1 MHRRRVSDWP
11 GTPTAE
17 SGSGTVTACDRRGRD
32 CGNLNLPEP
41 RGFIPVTVMMAT
53 VAVAVTERPKP
64 CHRAGPRRRQRTR
77 TAGPECRMSVNNRS
91 PALAM
96 PASLNLDRRA
106 LSWPGQCGRGCGGAR
121 ANSIGLPLP
130 RAFKFTQLELQ
141 FALVPYHCRQKGG
154 YHTNRDSCGPI
165 TMITRMIH

>member
-53 VAVAVTERPKP
+53 VAVAVTERLSLVT
-64 CHRAGPRRRQRTR
+64 GP
-77 TAGPECRMSVNNRS
+77 
-91 PALAM
+91 
-96 PASLNLDRRA
+96 
-106 LSWPGQCGRGCGGAR
+106 GRGAG
-121 ANSIGLPLP
+121 SGL
-130 RAFKFTQLELQ
+130 
-141 FALVPYHCRQKGG
+141 
-154 YHTNRDSCGPI
+154 GPPGPSAECQ
-165 TMITRMIH
+165 